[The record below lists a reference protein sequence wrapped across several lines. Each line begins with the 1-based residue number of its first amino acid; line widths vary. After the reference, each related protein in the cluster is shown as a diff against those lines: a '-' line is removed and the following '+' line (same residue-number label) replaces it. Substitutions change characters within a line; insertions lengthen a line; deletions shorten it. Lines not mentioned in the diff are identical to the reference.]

1 MSLHVFTCFYMYLQV
16 FTCIYMMYLLLTLAI
31 KNICPKSLKWCWM
44 QYKGVFLCGKFLYC
58 KKKQCKK
65 MPPNVLQIFSLKS
78 LKSMV
83 FFFMCSP
90 WWPPSPG
97 AVSTRH
103 APSTCPTLWSTLQRC
118 WRQLWRRCPKVSSR
132 WGYHG
137 VPFSKGW
144 PCLVS
149 TCHYLIWFIMIQHD
163 LSIYL
168 IWSLSMGE

>member
-1 MSLHVFTCFYMYLQV
+1 MIIYVFTCIYMYLHVFTCIYMYLHV

-31 KNICPKSLKWCWM
+31 KNICPKSLKCFWI
-44 QYKGVFLCGKFLYC
+44 QYEEGYSSAG
-58 KKKQCKK
+58 
-65 MPPNVLQIFSLKS
+65 S
-78 LKSMV
+78 
-83 FFFMCSP
+83 SP

-103 APSTCPTLWSTLQRC
+103 APSACPTLWSTLQRC
-118 WRQLWRRCPKVSSR
+118 WRQLWRRCPKASSR

-144 PCLVS
+144 PCLAS
-149 TCHYLIWFIMIQHD
+149 RCHYLIWFIMIQHD

>member
-83 FFFMCSP
+83 FFSCVPHGGRPAQVLSAP
-90 WWPPSPG
+90 D
-97 AVSTRH
+97 TR
-103 APSTCPTLWSTLQRC
+103 LQRV
-118 WRQLWRRCPKVSSR
+118 RHFGARCSGAGDSCEDDAQKRPAGGGTM
-132 WGYHG
+132 GY
-137 VPFSKGW
+137 
-144 PCLVS
+144 
-149 TCHYLIWFIMIQHD
+149 
-163 LSIYL
+163 LSARA
-168 IWSLSMGE
+168 GRA